1 VEPAGKK
8 VIVTGGVHGLGR
20 CTVDRLVALKAKVT
34 VFDLDVAGLDE
45 LRHSHPEVTCVECD
59 VSDYDQVAAA
69 TSRYHDQ
76 FGCAD
81 ILINNAGII
90 YSAPLVGISAAAVE
104 KHSAMM
110 WDKVLRT
117 DLSSVFY
124 MTSCVVAGML
134 AARMKGVVVNISSIS
149 AAGNAGQSAYSAAKA
164 GVNALTAVW
173 AKELAPLGIR
183 VVAVAP
189 GFTATESTKA
199 ALNET
204 ALRETVR
211 RTPLRRLGEP
221 AEIAAGVLAV
231 IQNDFFN
238 GRVFE
243 LDGGLTI

>member
-1 VEPAGKK
+1 MYPTGKR
-8 VIVTGGVHGLGR
+8 VIVTGGVRGLGR
-20 CTVDRLVALKAKVT
+20 CTVDQLVGLKADVT
-34 VFDLDVAGLDE
+34 VFDFDAAGFED
-45 LRHSHPEVTCVECD
+45 LRSSHPEVTCIECD
-59 VSDYDQVAAA
+59 VSDYAQVTTA
-69 TSRYHDQ
+69 TNLYHDQ

-90 YSAPLVGISAAAVE
+90 YSAPLVTISAPGVE
-104 KHSAMM
+104 KHSVMM

-134 AARMKGVVVNISSIS
+134 TARKKGVIVNISSVS

-183 VVAVAP
+183 VVGVAP
-189 GFTATESTKA
+189 GFTATESTKS
-199 ALNET
+199 ALTEAT
-204 ALRETVR
+204 LRDTVR
-211 RTPLRRLGEP
+211 RTPLRRLGQP
-221 AEIAAGVLAV
+221 AEIAAGILAV

-243 LDGGLTI
+243 LDGGLIV